1 MKIAHEKEIMGRL
14 MVSVLCV
21 FFIVL
26 LSSVPVTS
34 SEVNESVYPCERPY
48 YIETS
53 GLTKTPLRFLLINH
67 MFKPWPD
74 QLYSTMFGIIFY
86 EAGNT
91 TITNTQTSETMQYEG
106 EHIVIS
112 AFGHNDRIACTS
124 GVASTAFPTPAFI
137 IINIFCDACDN

>member
-106 EHIVIS
+106 EHIVIFYKFLGPVS
-112 AFGHNDRIACTS
+112 KANNDSPTVAFEGNTVYARGLKS
-124 GVASTAFPTPAFI
+124 RFI
-137 IINIFCDACDN
+137 